1 MTKRR
6 LFWIIFLI
14 SCLHALVHV
23 FELALPAV
31 QDDLKTHYDTSDTV
45 IGSLSSAF
53 RWPWGLGALLV
64 GFLVDRYGAPPMLVI
79 YLAGCALL
87 CFLISSVPALNN
99 LFGMFFVLGL
109 FASIYHPAG
118 LALISLKTTPEQRP
132 MALGI
137 HGVFGSLGIA
147 LAPLI
152 FAVLQTKG
160 MQWQDFF
167 WVLGIIGAV
176 GAIIIFIFRNH
187 LSITKSRPV
196 ETNDSAKQT
205 SSSVEEPDRD
215 WRSFATLITL
225 TAIHGMVYSGVIT
238 FFKDESFLDQPII
251 SRFFAGL
258 DTTLDSKSQRSFLMA
273 GIMLF
278 GCVGQFVAGKIGNPR
293 KLEKQLTIITFLNA
307 PFLIGMAMLA
317 PGWALVSASIFA
329 LVHFMFQPIYN
340 SLVAKY
346 TPPEHRSLCYGLNFV
361 MGFGVG
367 SLGAVLAGWL
377 KDATSINTNYVF
389 AGLAVVATLFGF
401 VLIMLNR
408 KPLAVEIKETP

>member
-1 MTKRR
+1 MTKRK
-6 LFWIIFLI
+6 LFWIICLI

-31 QDDLKTHYDTSDTV
+31 QDDLKLHYESSDTV

-64 GFLVDRYGAPPMLVI
+64 GFLVDRFGAPPMLII

-87 CFLISSVPALNN
+87 CFMISSVPGLNS

-137 HGVFGSLGIA
+137 HGVFGSAGIA
-147 LAPLI
+147 LAPLV
-152 FAVLQTKG
+152 FALLQTEG
-160 MQWQDFF
+160 MQWHDFF
-167 WVLGIIGAV
+167 WVLGMIGILS
-176 GAIIIFIFRNH
+176 AIVVFALRSH
-187 LSITKSRPV
+187 LVIKPLPTSLEADPAINESKS
-196 ETNDSAKQT
+196 TC
-205 SSSVEEPDRD
+205 EPDRD
-215 WRSFATLITL
+215 WRSFLVLITL
-225 TAIHGMVYSGVIT
+225 AAIQGMVYSGVIT
-238 FFKDESFLDQPII
+238 FFKDESFLETPLFTELFDVPQ
-251 SRFFAGL
+251 
-258 DTTLDSKSQRSFLMA
+258 DVQSQRSFLMA

-278 GCVGQFVAGKIGNPR
+278 GCVGQFIAGKIGNPQR
-293 KLEKQLTIITFLNA
+293 LEQQLTMITFMNA
-307 PFLIGMAMLA
+307 PFLVGMAIFA
-317 PGWALVSASIFA
+317 AEWALASAAIFA

-346 TPPEHRSLCYGLNFV
+346 TPREHRSVCYGLNFV

-367 SLGAVLAGWL
+367 SLGAVLAGWI
-377 KDATSINTNYVF
+377 KDATTLNTNHIF
-389 AGLAVVATLFGF
+389 AGLSLAASLFG
-401 VLIMLNR
+401 VILIILNR
-408 KPLAVEIKETP
+408 KPSPKAE

>member
-1 MTKRR
+1 MTKRQ
-6 LFWIIFLI
+6 LFWIICLI

-31 QDDLKTHYDTSDTV
+31 QDDLKSHYDTSDTI

-64 GFLVDRYGAPPMLVI
+64 GFLVDRFGAPPMLVL
-79 YLAGCALL
+79 YLAGCAAL
-87 CFLISSVPALNN
+87 CFFISSTPALNS

-137 HGVFGSLGIA
+137 HGVFGSAGIA

-152 FAVLQTKG
+152 FAVLQTEG

-167 WVLGIIGAV
+167 WVLGVIGAV
-176 GAIIIFIFRNH
+176 GAVLIYLLRKYLTIADSKSKLTGQKEITDAS
-187 LSITKSRPV
+187 SI
-196 ETNDSAKQT
+196 
-205 SSSVEEPDRD
+205 EEPDRD
-215 WRSFATLITL
+215 WRSFIILISL
-225 TAIHGMVYSGVIT
+225 TAVHGMVYSGVIT
-238 FFKDESFLDQPII
+238 FFKDESFLDHPQI
-251 SRFFAGL
+251 SQFFAGL
-258 DTTLDSKSQRSFLMA
+258 DTEFSSKSQRSFLMA

-278 GCVGQFVAGKIGNPR
+278 GCVGQFVAGKIGNPKR
-293 KLEKQLTIITFLNA
+293 LEKQLTVITFLNA
-307 PFLIGMAMLA
+307 PFLIGMAMFT
-317 PGWALVSASIFA
+317 PGWALVSATVFT

-346 TPPEHRSLCYGLNFV
+346 TPREHRSLCYGLNFV

-377 KDATSINTNYVF
+377 KDATDLNTNYVF
-389 AGLAVVATLFGF
+389 AALSILASIFGIL
-401 VLIMLNR
+401 LIAFNR
-408 KPLAVEIKETP
+408 STDSEPASTNV